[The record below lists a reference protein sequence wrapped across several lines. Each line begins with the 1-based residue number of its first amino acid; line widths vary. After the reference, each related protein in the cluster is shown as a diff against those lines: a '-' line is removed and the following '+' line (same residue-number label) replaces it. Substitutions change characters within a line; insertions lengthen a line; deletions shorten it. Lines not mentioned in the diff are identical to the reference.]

1 MFNNYSNYFEELQI
15 KDNSVSIHHR
25 TLRALLTDM
34 FNVYTKISS
43 EIMSENFLIKEDR
56 QFDLR
61 NHADFVIFHIELFRI
76 NI

>member
-1 MFNNYSNYFEELQI
+1 
-15 KDNSVSIHHR
+15 
-25 TLRALLTDM
+25 
-34 FNVYTKISS
+34 
-43 EIMSENFLIKEDR
+43 MSENFLIKEDR